1 MNTNIIS
8 IKYEDD
14 FCPRTF
20 NGREYSYY
28 TNKILNIGD
37 LVEAPTKYGTK
48 IAKVTRINVP
58 ENEIINI
65 KPYMKTITRK
75 IEIDTSIFMR
85 FRKMQH
91 NERKANCKSFST
103 KIA

>member
-8 IKYEDD
+8 VKYEDD

-28 TNKILNIGD
+28 TNEILNVGD
-37 LVEAPTKYGTK
+37 LVETPTKYGTK
-48 IAKVTRINVP
+48 IAKVIRINVS
-58 ENEIINI
+58 EDEIRNI

-75 IEIDTSIFMR
+75 IDRNRYINFYEI
-85 FRKMQH
+85 Q
-91 NERKANCKSFST
+91 EVA
-103 KIA
+103 A

>member
-1 MNTNIIS
+1 METNIIS
-8 IKYEDD
+8 VKYEDD

-20 NGREYSYY
+20 YGREYSYY
-28 TNKILNIGD
+28 TDKVLNIGD

-58 ENEIINI
+58 ENEIRNI

-75 IEIDTSIFMR
+75 IDKDRYINFYEI
-85 FRKMQH
+85 QG
-91 NERKANCKSFST
+91 
-103 KIA
+103 IAA